1 MGRREELEETLESR
15 GLGRHGKTRTRS
27 AVSVSGGGLWMLE
40 TEAALLNSRSQIS
53 NGFEINLSS
62 LNLFLGQGGA
72 TALPATHK

>member
-1 MGRREELEETLESR
+1 MSM
-15 GLGRHGKTRTRS
+15 
-27 AVSVSGGGLWMLE
+27 SGGGLWMLE

-72 TALPATHK
+72 TALPAPHK